1 MHTFN
6 RFLVILLC
14 LSGVIFWVLVLLIIW
29 FAPTELG
36 SALGQIGRQLRLQP
50 TLLQVVVSGFGLSSV
65 LVALL
70 ILAGEFTAQSAG
82 TVRLTGG
89 GRSADVSLDAVNA
102 HLRAALTQIDGVA
115 SVRPMVRRT
124 GASSIE
130 VRLEVE
136 PANGIALPPLAD
148 QLAAA
153 VKHQVETELGLSL
166 KNVTV
171 QFVDAT
177 GFRAEGER
185 QLPSIGDQSVTVP
198 GAGIAPSHTMQSPGD
213 AP

>member
-14 LSGVIFWVLVLLIIW
+14 LTGVIFWALFLLILW

-50 TLLQVVVSGFGLSSV
+50 ALLQVVASGFGLSSV

-89 GRSADVSLDAVNA
+89 GRSADVSLDAVNV
-102 HLRAALTQIDGVA
+102 HLRATLTPIDGLA

-136 PANGIALPPLAD
+136 PAGGVALPALAD
-148 QLAAA
+148 QLATS

-166 KNVTV
+166 KNVSV

-177 GFRAEGER
+177 GFRAEGGR
-185 QLPSIGDQSVTVP
+185 QLPSIGDQTVTVP
-198 GAGIAPSHTMQSPGD
+198 GAGFGSAPSAQTPGD